1 MEEIY
6 RNKRISRKIRK
17 KKGNRNVGLETLNTG
32 VRRVSFIFLLVTTLN
47 VIAATGFFI
56 LALITEENI
65 WILLLAILF
74 VLFVA
79 FVAMIVMF
87 YAKYSITPYFQ
98 DLYNTTRTNY
108 GRLTN
113 FEKEL
118 DYYSHDTGV
127 KEFITLNKQIDQIN
141 SLINNSALVCNTLD
155 YSKLPLEYPDPND
168 KRLVSLD
175 SFIKCHKDLILQAEL
190 FRNAI
195 FTFFYEDGDEF
206 TDSDIYENLYK
217 NITEEFTEEGVLL
230 AKDEKRTGYIVFLP
244 FIDSMSCFEER

>member
-98 DLYNTTRTNY
+98 DLYNTYLKVVHN
-108 GRLTN
+108 
-113 FEKEL
+113 
-118 DYYSHDTGV
+118 
-127 KEFITLNKQIDQIN
+127 
-141 SLINNSALVCNTLD
+141 
-155 YSKLPLEYPDPND
+155 
-168 KRLVSLD
+168 
-175 SFIKCHKDLILQAEL
+175 
-190 FRNAI
+190 
-195 FTFFYEDGDEF
+195 
-206 TDSDIYENLYK
+206 
-217 NITEEFTEEGVLL
+217 
-230 AKDEKRTGYIVFLP
+230 
-244 FIDSMSCFEER
+244 M